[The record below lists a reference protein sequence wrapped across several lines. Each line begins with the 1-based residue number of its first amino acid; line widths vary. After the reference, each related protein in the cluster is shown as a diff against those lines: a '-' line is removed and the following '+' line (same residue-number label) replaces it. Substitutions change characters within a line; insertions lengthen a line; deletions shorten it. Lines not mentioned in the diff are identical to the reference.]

1 MKKIGISFIVFL
13 ITFLIGCFVAFPL
26 FDQTPEIEPVSFEKV
41 PPAADP
47 IPKNADI
54 EANPEFIDLADFGEF
69 GLEPPEN
76 NLIDL
81 RETNGIFRE
90 SEVVARN
97 GQQWLTLFEQDGNY
111 LLINSKAEVKL
122 LNTASFTGD
131 ENDAQL
137 RLKATGTPIFA
148 TRKISRIKP
157 GPVTTLYLHPTSDEL
172 DRQELYL
179 EPMKAGYRR
188 EFELNGQTFLLRVST
203 GLTKRKDKVAVLV
216 LEHDGK
222 SQVIDYNYDL
232 IGDLLWAGDLDND
245 GKLDLYTNEFNEK
258 GYFQS
263 KLFLSS
269 SATKGKLLKLVGTF
283 GMAGC

>member
-13 ITFLIGCFVAFPL
+13 ITFGIGYFVALPL
-26 FDQTPEIEPVSFEKV
+26 FEPPIDPVFFGNV
-41 PPAADP
+41 PLAADP
-47 IPKNADI
+47 IPKDEDI
-54 EANPEFIDLADFGEF
+54 DANPEFIDLADFGEF
-69 GLEPPEN
+69 GLELPEN

-81 RETNGIFRE
+81 RETNGISRE

-97 GQQWLTLFEQDGNY
+97 GQQWLTLFEEDGNY
-111 LLINSKAEVKL
+111 SLINSKAEVKL
-122 LNTASFTGD
+122 LNTTSFTGD

-137 RLKATGTPIFA
+137 RLKATGTPMFA
-148 TRKISRIKP
+148 MCNISRIKP

-172 DRQELYL
+172 DRQELFL
-179 EPMKAGYRR
+179 EPMNAGYRR
-188 EFELNGQTFLLRVST
+188 EFQLGGQAFILRVSA
-203 GLTKRKDKVAVLV
+203 GLTKSKDKVAVLV
-216 LEHDGK
+216 LEHNGT
-222 SQVIDYNYDL
+222 SQIVDYNYDV

-245 GKLDLYTNEFNEK
+245 GKLDLYINEFNEK